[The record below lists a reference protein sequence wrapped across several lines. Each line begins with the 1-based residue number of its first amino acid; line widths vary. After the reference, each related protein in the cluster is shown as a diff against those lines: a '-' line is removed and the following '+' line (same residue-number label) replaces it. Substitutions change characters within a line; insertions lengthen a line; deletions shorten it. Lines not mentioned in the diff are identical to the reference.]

1 MFNEISNIVIF
12 VSVYFRYLRYS
23 LHIENPRA
31 STAVIGAFHVAIQFP
46 ALGCVPSCGHVEQL
60 GGSAYCPTPPPA
72 GEHLSIKKN
81 IFILRNV
88 ELVHR
93 PSPLPDLCDYHAD
106 LLNCHVNST
115 CMGLKRLKGKKNPYP
130 CMEKSSEY
138 IHMHSI
144 YECLSHN
151 NLISLNVPSVKQ
163 LNKCGLFLAVVHVQ
177 VSIVCYFR

>member
-1 MFNEISNIVIF
+1 MFSTTFYGNMFNEISNIVIF

-115 CMGLKRLKGKKNPYP
+115 CMGLKRLKGKK
-130 CMEKSSEY
+130 
-138 IHMHSI
+138 I
-144 YECLSHN
+144 
-151 NLISLNVPSVKQ
+151 LILAWKKVLNTFICIAFMNV
-163 LNKCGLFLAVVHVQ
+163 
-177 VSIVCYFR
+177 FRTIIWFP

>member
-93 PSPLPDLCDYHAD
+93 PSPLSDLCDYHAD

-115 CMGLKRLKGKKNPYP
+115 CMGLKRLKGKK
-130 CMEKSSEY
+130 
-138 IHMHSI
+138 I
-144 YECLSHN
+144 
-151 NLISLNVPSVKQ
+151 LILAWKKVLNTFICIAFMNV
-163 LNKCGLFLAVVHVQ
+163 
-177 VSIVCYFR
+177 FRTII